1 MSDETVSAS
10 EYKKLQDMY
19 CRELDRWVKST
30 VENRALRT
38 ELAEAHEHITAYQL
52 RVDNDLLRLKA
63 AYSLA
68 GSE

>member
-1 MSDETVSAS
+1 MNDEPVSAS
-10 EYKKLQDMY
+10 DYKDLRDMY

-30 VENRALRT
+30 VENRALRA
-38 ELAEAHEHITAYQL
+38 ELAEANEQITAYQL

-68 GSE
+68 GTE

>member
-1 MSDETVSAS
+1 MKTYSFTDDDALLECSNG
-10 EYKKLQDMY
+10 E
-19 CRELDRWVKST
+19 WVKAED
-30 VENRALRT
+30 VA
-38 ELAEAHEHITAYQL
+38 ELEEQITAYQL

>member
-1 MSDETVSAS
+1 MKDETES
-10 EYKKLQDMY
+10 LLMY
-19 CRELDRWVKST
+19 STDQQRIIHEL
-30 VENRALRT
+30 E
-38 ELAEAHEHITAYQL
+38 EQITAYQL